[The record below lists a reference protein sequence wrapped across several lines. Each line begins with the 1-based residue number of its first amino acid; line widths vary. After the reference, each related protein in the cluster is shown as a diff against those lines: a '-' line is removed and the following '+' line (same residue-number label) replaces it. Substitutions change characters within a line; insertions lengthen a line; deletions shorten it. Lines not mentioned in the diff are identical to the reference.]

1 MFCGIIYRVGAAN
14 ENKAPKSAPI
24 RTEDR
29 FYLRRGE
36 WRGQPMRT
44 RLPRAIQSGPFFGI
58 ISQDWAKNH
67 MKLKR
72 HFTSTR
78 YFNIQ
83 RRFLHLR
90 NYRNMLSKLVEIYR
104 FELGRI
110 ESYANVLPL
119 CSILGW

>member
-1 MFCGIIYRVGAAN
+1 MERAAN
-14 ENKAPKSAPI
+14 ENKAAKGDPI
-24 RTEDR
+24 RT
-29 FYLRRGE
+29 F
-36 WRGQPMRT
+36 
-44 RLPRAIQSGPFFGI
+44 FFGI

-110 ESYANVLPL
+110 ESYSNVLPL
-119 CSILGW
+119 CSI